1 MTASDVSRRRAAPWA
16 LALLLVLV
24 GAAAGAAL
32 DRLAARPARPP
43 GPPTP
48 SELVVR
54 MRRDLS
60 LTDAQASAVR
70 AVLDA
75 RWSAL
80 AKLFQRIDPEAEAI
94 RRDADDRI
102 RAILD
107 PAQRARF
114 DQQVAEIERRRSEM
128 RRRLERGAPPPAP

>member
-1 MTASDVSRRRAAPWA
+1 MTARDLSRRRAAPGA
-16 LALLLVLV
+16 LALLLLLV

-32 DRLAARPARPP
+32 DRLAVGRARPP

-48 SELVVR
+48 DELVIR
-54 MRRDLS
+54 MRRELS
-60 LTDAQASAVR
+60 LTDPQARAVR
-70 AVLDA
+70 EVLDA
-75 RWSAL
+75 RWRAL
-80 AKLFQRIDPEAEAI
+80 GKLFERIDPEAEAI

-114 DQQVAEIERRRSEM
+114 DAQVAEIERRRAEM
-128 RRRLERGAPPPAP
+128 HRRLGQVAPPR